1 MSLIKSATKPAQR
14 KLIAYYYHVFSSQTP
29 FRIGT
34 IHQNINRRA
43 LSSILSIC
51 STHLKVFGAVKPKSL
66 LILNKSNKTSPVTR
80 YISTSPNLFANDYYQ
95 TLGVSRNASAKD
107 IKKAYYNLAKKY
119 HPDVNKNNPEAAKKF
134 QVTHA

>member
-1 MSLIKSATKPAQR
+1 MSLIKSVSKPAQR
-14 KLIAYYYHVFSSQTP
+14 KLIAHYYQVFSSQTP

-51 STHLKVFGAVKPKSL
+51 STQPKVFGAVKQKSL
-66 LILNKSNKTSPVTR
+66 LILNKSNKTSESITR
-80 YISTSPNLFANDYYQ
+80 YISTSSNLFANDYYQ

-134 QVTHA
+134 QVT

>member
-1 MSLIKSATKPAQR
+1 MSLIKSASKPAQR
-14 KLIAYYYHVFSSQTP
+14 KLIAHYYQVFSSQTP

-51 STHLKVFGAVKPKSL
+51 STQPKVFGAVKQKSL
-66 LILNKSNKTSPVTR
+66 LILNKSNKTSESITR
-80 YISTSPNLFANDYYQ
+80 YISTSSNLFANDYYQ

-134 QVTHA
+134 QVT